1 MVHFQKAL
9 GGEINLLTDK
19 RELKKAKT
27 IKKSSENQ
35 EVPNQKNLFDNS
47 IQSTIKKDGKK

>member
-47 IQSTIKKDGKK
+47 IQSIIKKDGKK